1 MFEAKNTLTL
11 YKKDTPV
18 PYAIIKQKEVVKM
31 KLRIVVEPDEDVYV
45 AYCPELPGCVTYGK
59 TEEEAR
65 KNIIEAVEL
74 YLRPSKEELSEKAK
88 VFEVAV

>member
-1 MFEAKNTLTL
+1 
-11 YKKDTPV
+11 
-18 PYAIIKQKEVVKM
+18 M

-59 TEEEAR
+59 TEEEAQ
-65 KNIIEAVEL
+65 KNIIEAVKL